1 MAVVTDA
8 GMPACLIRGPSSCAA
23 CVAVGVPVTA
33 VPRPTAVDTALALSG
48 IPAQEF
54 HFFSFLP
61 NKSGPR
67 REKLSSAA
75 ELSGALVFYEAPH
88 RLLESLADMQAV
100 LGDRPAACTPGAD
113 QEV

>member
-8 GMPACLIRGPSSCAA
+8 GMPGVSDPGAELVRDCLAA
-23 CVAVGVPVTA
+23 AVPVTA
-33 VPRPTAVDTALALSG
+33 VPGPTAVDTALALSG

-67 REKLSSAA
+67 REKLSRAA
-75 ELSGALVFYEAPH
+75 DLPGGLVFYEAPH
-88 RLLESLADMQAV
+88 RLLETLADMQTV
-100 LGDRPAACTPGAD
+100 LGDRPAACRAS
-113 QEV
+113 